1 MVRYGEDLKPVFK
14 VMAGEKGE
22 LLNLDEEVGVKVI
35 QIYCGRNNYIA

>member
-22 LLNLDEEVGVKVI
+22 LLNLDEEVGITLVI
-35 QIYCGRNNYIA
+35 QIYCGRHI